1 VQLRSYSSIKNIT
14 LAILFSFGLLQSF
27 AQVEIQPVRK
37 ADFAPGL
44 NTSKARTRADIPLP
58 LPFWDDFSTPSG
70 MFVNENL
77 WVNSNS
83 VWVNN
88 TMAEN
93 QPTIN
98 VATFDGLD
106 STGLAY
112 DPNNVLVTGYTD
124 KLTSQPINLAAP
136 DIDRTTTYLS
146 FFYQWQGN
154 GEAPDL
160 SDYLELQYKD
170 NLDVWRT
177 VLSIYPKITFER
189 RVFYDTAIQVSDES
203 FFHDDFQFRFR
214 SFGRQSGPFDT
225 WNIDYVYLNDERIAE
240 DMSFPERAAASNLSS
255 PFGYYTAIPYWHFD
269 PIDFR
274 DTVVSFAVQNLS
286 DLIDPV
292 TNERDYIQINYIIK
306 GTFVNYIDG
315 VVSTVTDDLT
325 TSVGVNNGNG
335 DMEPFQRLIVNS
347 DSLFEESE
355 VENYF
360 SPNADSV
367 DVILKAVVESDDEVD
382 KQREK
387 VSPLDMRVNDTI
399 SNTFRLHDYYAYDDG
414 VAEYSAGLIEAG
426 SQMAYQFQ
434 LVYNDTTEA
443 GTPAALLGFDI
454 YFPGYGIT
462 SNQTVQ
468 FFVFE
473 ESKEDPGTPGESL
486 VTVTKGLERKGI
498 NEFQKVRFTPGVMV
512 SHKFYIGWQ
521 QPVAGKALVGL
532 DIGTDTGDKIF
543 YSTDKTNWQRN
554 DVVKGSLMIRPV
566 FGIGE
571 IEQGPGVGVEDDLR
585 ISLYPNPAKGSFYIE
600 GRYDQLQIFNSTGSA
615 MQFETEP
622 ASEGKTKI
630 TLQEPAGLYVVRFS
644 HKKRTATYKVL
655 LTR

>member
-1 VQLRSYSSIKNIT
+1 LQLRSHKRSIKIS
-14 LAILFSFGLLQSF
+14 LVILFCFGLLQSF
-27 AQVEIQPVRK
+27 AQVEIQPVYKGEFAKRPASSSARAK
-37 ADFAPGL
+37 AG
-44 NTSKARTRADIPLP
+44 PLP
-58 LPFWDDFSTPSG
+58 LPFWDDFSTTSG
-70 MFVNENL
+70 MFVREDL
-77 WVNSNS
+77 WVNSKS

-124 KLTSQPINLAAP
+124 KLISQPIDLSAAG
-136 DIDRTTTYLS
+136 IDHGTTFLS

-170 NLDVWRT
+170 NVDVWRT

-225 WNIDYVYLNDERIAE
+225 WNIDYVYLNDERTV
-240 DMSFPERAAASNLSS
+240 DDNSFPERAAASNVSS
-255 PFGYYTAIPYWHFD
+255 PFGSYTAMPYWHFN
-269 PIDFR
+269 PLEFQ
-274 DTVVSFAVQNLS
+274 DTVVTFAVKNLS
-286 DLIDPV
+286 DLLDPI
-292 TNERDYIQINYIIK
+292 TNERYYIQINYILN
-306 GTFVNYIDG
+306 GTFINYDDG
-315 VVSTVTDDLT
+315 AASVITDELVA
-325 TSVGVNNGNG
+325 SSGVNGVNGQ
-335 DMEPFQRLIVNS
+335 MEPFERLVVESTN
-347 DSLFEESE
+347 LFTESE
-355 VENYF
+355 TDNYF
-360 SPNADSV
+360 HPGADSV
-367 DVILKAVVESDDEVD
+367 DVILKAVVLSDDEND
-382 KQREK
+382 PEKNK
-387 VSPLDMRVNDTI
+387 VSPLDLTINDTI
-399 SNTFRLHDYYAYDDG
+399 SSTYRLHDYYAYDDG

-426 SQMAYQFQ
+426 SQIAYQFQ
-434 LVYNDTTEA
+434 LMHNDTTSA
-443 GTPAALLGFDI
+443 DTPAALLGFDI

-462 SNQTVQ
+462 SNQTIQ

-473 ESKEDPGTPGESL
+473 DNDNVPGTPGESL
-486 VTVTKGLERKGI
+486 ITITKGLERKGI
-498 NEFQKVRFTPGVMV
+498 NEFQEVRFSPGVMV
-512 SHKFYIGWQ
+512 SDKFYIGWQ

-532 DIGTDTGDKIF
+532 DIDTNSGDKIF
-543 YSTDKTNWQRN
+543 FSTDKTNWQRN

-566 FGIGE
+566 FGMGE

-585 ISLYPNPAKGSFYIE
+585 VSLYPNPTKGSFYIE
-600 GRYDQLQIFNSTGSA
+600 GRYDELQIFNSTGAA

-630 TLQEPAGLYVVRFS
+630 ILQEPAGLYVIRFS
-644 HKKRTATYKVL
+644 YKKRAATYKVL